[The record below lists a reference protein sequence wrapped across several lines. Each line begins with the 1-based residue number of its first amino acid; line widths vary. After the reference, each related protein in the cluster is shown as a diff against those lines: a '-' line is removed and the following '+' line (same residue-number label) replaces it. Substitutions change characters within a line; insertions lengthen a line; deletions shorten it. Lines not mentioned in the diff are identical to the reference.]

1 VTGRVVEKVRVTAPP
16 VLPAAVSI
24 ALAPIVDTGPH
35 PAAVLGVADP
45 AVWIRGADGV
55 LMVSTIDAVRL
66 PNSAVVAV
74 PVSDRP
80 FRAIRPGDDVSVG
93 DGAIVFASLRVEA
106 ARWFDPLP
114 AIPVS
119 DAGAVS
125 RVVASLDAVVPSMPD
140 HGLEETLSKDDDLA
154 AVEAAKLLIG
164 SGDGLTPRGD
174 DLIAGMISA
183 TMLMARSL
191 GVASAGAMVQRLQKP
206 FLDLAATATTSLS
219 ATLLGHAFRGEV
231 AEPAAALLLALAGRG
246 DAVEA
251 AEALNEVGH
260 SSGPALAAGVLA
272 GAMAVIERSS

>member
-206 FLDLAATATTSLS
+206 FLDLAAM
-219 ATLLGHAFRGEV
+219 
-231 AEPAAALLLALAGRG
+231 
-246 DAVEA
+246 
-251 AEALNEVGH
+251 GH